1 VEAVGVSGVSLV
13 LPGGKVITVPVAAGT
28 TQPGSNITLGIRPE
42 HIRIGQDGQFEGQ
55 AILAERLGG
64 LTILHVDTTSEQS
77 LVVQTDGSD
86 TTPLHSPITL
96 RIEAANCHL
105 FDGEGKALARLS

>member
-1 VEAVGVSGVSLV
+1 MIGYAIV
-13 LPGGKVITVPVAAGT
+13 LAVAAGT
-28 TQPGSNITLGIRPE
+28 TLPGSDITLGIRPE
-42 HIRIGQDGQFEGQ
+42 HIRIVQDGQFEGQ

-64 LTILHVDTTSEQS
+64 LTILHVDTASEQS
-77 LVVQTDGSD
+77 LVVQTEGSD
-86 TTPLHSPITL
+86 TTPLHSPISL